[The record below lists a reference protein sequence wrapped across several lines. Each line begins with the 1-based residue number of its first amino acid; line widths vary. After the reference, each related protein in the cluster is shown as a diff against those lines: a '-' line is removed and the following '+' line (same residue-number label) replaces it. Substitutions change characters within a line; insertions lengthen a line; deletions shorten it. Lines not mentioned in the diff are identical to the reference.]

1 MNFRSLTEWEI
12 ELIERGL
19 QLLTRHGDSK
29 IARQGAAA
37 MLDQKMPENLLWRD
51 K

>member
-19 QLLTRHGDSK
+19 KLLTRHGDSN
-29 IARQGAAA
+29 AATRAAQA
-37 MLDQKMPENLLWRD
+37 MLDQKMPANMLWRD